1 MTLILGVE
9 KVSEHALIPT
19 RDDSPKLDYELFCSE
34 ETVIPAHAT
43 ETVKTGLVLSVP
55 SGTYARIIPH
65 SGPVINIENGQ
76 EIDVIVYNEHFKE
89 VKYRRGRSIAR
100 IIVVAHADVKV
111 IETDTWVSEIDTT
124 KDEQTILTETQKIIY
139 VASKSNERN
148 LDDSLY
154 TWNALVR
161 LNKHVMMT
169 ESTENQ
175 VCIAIGC
182 RDLQGATVIVID
194 AVLQANDPRLA
205 YLKDLPLYYVD
216 LDTKQCISA
225 REALAFCED
234 PKNMY
239 DECVF

>member
-19 RDDSPKLDYELFCSE
+19 RDDSPKLDYEVFCSE

-43 ETVKTGLVLSVP
+43 ETVKTGLILSVP

-124 KDEQTILTETQKIIY
+124 KDEQTILTETQKVMY
-139 VASKSNERN
+139 VASKSNDRELN
-148 LDDSLY
+148 DSLY

-182 RDLQGATVIVID
+182 RDLQRATVIIID
-194 AVLQANDPRLA
+194 AVIQANDPRLA

-225 REALAFCED
+225 REALASCDGDSDSF
-234 PKNMY
+234 
-239 DECVF
+239 VF